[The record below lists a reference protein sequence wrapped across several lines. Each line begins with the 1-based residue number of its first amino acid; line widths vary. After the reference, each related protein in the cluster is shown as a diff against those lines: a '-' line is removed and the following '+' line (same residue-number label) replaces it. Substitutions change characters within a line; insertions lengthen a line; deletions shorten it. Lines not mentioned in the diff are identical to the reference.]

1 MDSSLAYAKTA
12 VFAGITMLGMLL
24 SAQQAVAANTPAEDE
39 RAGKVT
45 IGLVSNQQEVMP
57 GNAVL
62 YTIEVRNHDRRTQD
76 DVQVSFQFD
85 PEVLQI
91 VDKLPRNGTM
101 VNDRTVLWTID
112 AVYANQTWSTSL
124 LIRMRPEV
132 NFGAVT
138 DVTARVSGPQIQVQ
152 NSTISSTATI
162 GAAVFPPTGGRFDL
176 LFLCLSALGGLLLLL
191 LQTRKPATVAA

>member
-1 MDSSLAYAKTA
+1 MDSSLTYAKTA
-12 VFAGITMLGMLL
+12 VFSGITMLGMLL
-24 SAQQAVAANTPAEDE
+24 SAQQAVAANTPVEDE

-45 IGLVSNQQEVMP
+45 IGLVSNQREVMP

-85 PEVLQI
+85 PAVLQI

-101 VNDRTVLWTID
+101 VNDRTVLWSMD
-112 AVYANQTWSTSL
+112 ALYANQTWSTSL
-124 LIRMRPEV
+124 LVHMRPEV
-132 NFGAVT
+132 KPGTVT

-152 NSTISSTATI
+152 KSTLSSTVAI
-162 GAAVFPPTGGRFDL
+162 GVAVFPPTGGRFDL
-176 LFLCLSALGGLLLLL
+176 LFLCVSMLGGLLLTLS
-191 LQTRKPATVAA
+191 QARKPATVAA